1 MEKLKLII
9 YREFLS
15 KVRNRSFIILTFL
28 SPFLVIGMG
37 TLIFYLTKINDQT
50 AKNIAIVDE
59 SELEIVAE
67 FIDTETVKYI
77 DLTLLGVD
85 ETKKQVEKGNYSGL
99 LYVPKI
105 ASDLQKLSKSITYFC
120 EDSPGIMMLESFEKK
135 VANKL
140 KHHKLSQLGI
150 DEEMIKSANYHVE
163 ISHANFSGNSSS
175 KLGNGLRIGMGM
187 GAGYL
192 VMMFIIVYGNSV
204 MRSVIEEKTNRI
216 IEIIISSVKPFQ
228 LMLGK
233 IIGNASAGLL
243 QFVVWGVLIIV
254 FGGIASFAFG
264 VDFGAAS
271 NLQTIQGQMNTQ
283 ELEQINSATA
293 LMGELFSLPLVT
305 MFFLFVFYF
314 IGGFFLYSS
323 IYAAIGAAVDSET
336 DTQQFMLPVMLPLML
351 AVYVGFASVISDPHG
366 PVAVVF
372 SMIPFTSSIV
382 MLMRIPF
389 GVPWWQL
396 TISMLSLIAT
406 FVFMVWF
413 SAKIYRVGILMYGKK
428 PSYKDLY
435 KWLKY

>member
-1 MEKLKLII
+1 MKKLKLII

-15 KVRNRSFIILTFL
+15 KVRNKSFIILTFL
-28 SPFLVIGMG
+28 SPFLIIGMG
-37 TLIFYLTKINDQT
+37 VLIFYLTKIND
-50 AKNIAIVDE
+50 KNSKEIAIVDK
-59 SELEIVAE
+59 SELAIVNE
-67 FIDTETVKYI
+67 FKDTESVKYV
-77 DLTLLGVD
+77 DLTALGIE
-85 ETKKQVEKGNYSGL
+85 ETKKQVEKGNYSGV
-99 LYVPKI
+99 LYIPHKD
-105 ASDLQKLSKSITYFC
+105 SDLKALSKSIAYYSKK
-120 EDSPGIMMLESFEKK
+120 SPGILFLESFEKK
-135 VANKL
+135 IANKL
-140 KHHKLSQLGI
+140 KHHKLSLLGI
-150 DEEMIKSANYHVE
+150 DQKTINSARYRVE
-163 ISHANFSGNSSS
+163 INHTNFSGSSSS
-175 KLGNGLRIGMGM
+175 KVGNGLRIGMGM

-192 VMMFIIVYGNSV
+192 IMMFIIVYGNSV

-243 QFVVWGVLIIV
+243 QFVIWGVLIVV
-254 FGGIASFAFG
+254 FGGIASYAFG

-271 NLQTIQGQMNTQ
+271 NMKTVSNQLGN
-283 ELEQINSATA
+283 EQLKNINEATA
-293 LMGELFSLPLVT
+293 LVGEIFSMPLFE

-314 IGGFFLYSS
+314 LGGFFLYSS

-351 AVYVGFASVISDPHG
+351 AIYVGFASVISDPHG
-366 PVAVVF
+366 PVAVTF
-372 SMIPFTSSIV
+372 SIIPFTSSIV
-382 MLMRIPF
+382 MLMRVPF

-396 TISMLSLIAT
+396 LLSMISLVAT

-428 PSYKDLY
+428 PTYKDLY